1 MTHSSP
7 MTFSPSSRR
16 ITRSTPWVAGCC
28 GPILM
33 TSSFVSR
40 NVLSGV
46 SRSSGESVFG
56 SVILI
61 PSVLVF
67 SPASSRSLA
76 FSPARRGISRGAF
89 LSSLPALNPQIDL
102 HPFIVLLQNAVIL
115 TQRMPLP
122 PIGQQN
128 PLQVRMPVELD
139 PEHVEYFALKPVG
152 GRPNRHGAGER
163 FAVGDSRGDADAFIP
178 RERVQH
184 PDHIEL
190 LLPLGIM
197 HRGNVYAVVELLF
210 VAQNLQNL
218 GNQRA
223 IDHHIVLPEIGQR
236 LDARSV
242 LALKL
247 RDHGRTPWRGHG
259 SRRLRRRC
267 SGLRGR
273 GSRRGCGRCGR
284 WFRRSGRSRSR
295 GGRNSLVWSGF
306 RFRLNRA
313 GRSSLHPARSSGLI
327 RRRFRFT
334 FRRRRRGGFDFVRHS
349 AKAQTSLCVCVKK
362 NVNVYQLEGAKSTS
376 GYVKKI
382 DSAGHCHHRST
393 YFPAKLVDHRNSR

>member
-61 PSVLVF
+61 PSVLIPSALVF
-67 SPASSRSLA
+67 LSASSRSLA

-89 LSSLPALNPQIDL
+89 QSSLPALNPQIDL

-128 PLQVRMPVELD
+128 PLQIRMPVELD
-139 PEHVEYFALKPVG
+139 PEHVEYFALQPVG
-152 GRPNRHGAGER
+152 CRPNRHGTGER

-184 PDHIEL
+184 PDHVEL

-197 HRGNVYAVVELLF
+197 HRGNVDRKSTRLNSSHLGISYAVF
-210 VAQNLQNL
+210 C
-218 GNQRA
+218 
-223 IDHHIVLPEIGQR
+223 
-236 LDARSV
+236 
-242 LALKL
+242 LK
-247 RDHGRTPWRGHG
+247 
-259 SRRLRRRC
+259 
-267 SGLRGR
+267 
-273 GSRRGCGRCGR
+273 
-284 WFRRSGRSRSR
+284 
-295 GGRNSLVWSGF
+295 
-306 RFRLNRA
+306 
-313 GRSSLHPARSSGLI
+313 
-327 RRRFRFT
+327 
-334 FRRRRRGGFDFVRHS
+334 
-349 AKAQTSLCVCVKK
+349 KK
-362 NVNVYQLEGAKSTS
+362 
-376 GYVKKI
+376 
-382 DSAGHCHHRST
+382 
-393 YFPAKLVDHRNSR
+393 

>member
-61 PSVLVF
+61 PSVLIPSALVF
-67 SPASSRSLA
+67 LSASSRSLA
-76 FSPARRGISRGAF
+76 FSPARRGVSRGAV
-89 LSSLPALNPQIDL
+89 LSSLPALDPQIDL

-115 TQRMPLP
+115 PQRMPLP

-128 PLQVRMPVELD
+128 PLQIRMPVELD
-139 PEHVEYFALKPVG
+139 PEHVEYFALQPVG
-152 GRPNRHGAGER
+152 RRPNRHGTGER

-184 PDHIEL
+184 PDHVEL

-197 HRGNVYAVVELLF
+197 HRGNVHAVVELLF
-210 VAQNLQNL
+210 IAQNLQNL
-218 GNQRA
+218 GNQRP
-223 IDHHIVLPEIGQR
+223 IHHHIVLPEIRQR
-236 LDARSV
+236 LDARSI
-242 LALKL
+242 LTLKL
-247 RDHGRTPWRGHG
+247 RDHGRIPWRRHG
-259 SRRLRRRC
+259 SRRFRRRC

-273 GSRRGCGRCGR
+273 SSRRGCGRCGR
-284 WFRRSGRSRSR
+284 WFRRNGRSRSC
-295 GGRNSLVWSGF
+295 GGGNSLVWSGF

-313 GRSSLHPARSSGLI
+313 GRSSLHPARGSGLI

-334 FRRRRRGGFDFVRHS
+334 FRRRRRGRFDFVRHS
-349 AKAQTSLCVCVKK
+349 AKAQNSLCVCVKK
-362 NVNVYQLEGAKSTS
+362 NVNFYQLEGAKSTN

-382 DSAGHCHHRST
+382 DSAGDRHAAYHS
-393 YFPAKLVDHRNSR
+393 LSG